1 VLADDR
7 RAVAGGV
14 VEVVFEE
21 VRAAGGGD
29 AVAVVEEA
37 LGEGLAAEGLT
48 GVRVA
53 AQHLA
58 DRRNRREGDR

>member
-1 VLADDR
+1 MVL
-7 RAVAGGV
+7 
-14 VEVVFEE
+14 EE

-37 LGEGLAAEGLT
+37 QGDGLAGEGLT
-48 GVRVA
+48 GVRIA

-58 DRRNRREGDR
+58 DRRNRREGYR